1 MAFRI
6 DENGNITMVQ
16 GDTGRLVVNGLNTD
30 QNYTVYFAIQDE
42 NRRPVGNEV
51 YVQSNMQPTVVFEL
65 ASQLTDLLKVAED
78 EEISIGKK
86 DIMELAEDEE
96 THTYYYG
103 VKTCTAE
110 GFEDT
115 LSIGGSDMGDK
126 NTITVYP
133 KKVEGC

>member
-51 YVQSNMQPTVVFEL
+51 NVKSNMQPTVVFEL
-65 ASQLTDLLKVAED
+65 ASQLTDLLKV
-78 EEISIGKK
+78 
-86 DIMELAEDEE
+86 AEDEE

>member
-1 MAFRI
+1 MAFKI

-16 GDTGRLVVNGLNTD
+16 GDTGRLVVNGLMTD

-42 NRRPVGNEV
+42 ERRAVGNEIS
-51 YVQSNMQPTVVFEL
+51 VQSNFQPTVIFEL
-65 ASQLTDLLKVAED
+65 SSNLTDLLKVLPE
-78 EEISIGKK
+78 
-86 DIMELAEDEE
+86 EE

-103 VKTCTAE
+103 VKTCTDE

-115 LSIGGSDMGDK
+115 LTIGGSNMGDK

-133 KKVEGC
+133 KKVEGH